1 MNSFQNEDLVK
12 KHKKFCENSDQIDRN
27 PLSKVN
33 LIQEA
38 NGVGNKKAPTIS
50 FFPESFPKVGISTQ
64 RILTFS
70 FGSFAT
76 LL

>member
-33 LIQEA
+33 LIQDASGLETKRPLLS
-38 NGVGNKKAPTIS
+38 VFS
-50 FFPESFPKVGISTQ
+50 LKVFQ
-64 RILTFS
+64 K
-70 FGSFAT
+70 
-76 LL
+76 